1 MNSYGDGNTYRGKVC
16 KDSETP
22 TIITDGK
29 TAYSGKDYPVHSNA
43 PWRIEGVNVKTAI
56 SSGCKHVAMVNYF
69 DCGKGDPRSIMKE
82 EHDANA
88 KLIAAAPE
96 MLEVL
101 RWLDAEMDCRDYEFG
116 GCLFSRGDFEKVRR
130 AIKLAMEG

>member
-1 MNSYGDGNTYRGKVC
+1 MNSYGDGK
-16 KDSETP
+16 TP
-22 TIITDGK
+22 
-29 TAYSGKDYPVHSNA
+29 YSGKDYPVHSNA

-101 RWLDAEMDCRDYEFG
+101 RWLDNEMDCRDDEFG
-116 GCLFSRGDFEKVRR
+116 GCLFSRGDFEKVRM

>member
-1 MNSYGDGNTYRGKVC
+1 MSGN
-16 KDSETP
+16 
-22 TIITDGK
+22 K
-29 TAYSGKDYPVHSNA
+29 TAYTGKDYPVHSNA
-43 PWRIEGVNVKTAI
+43 PWRIEEDMVKTAI

-69 DCGKGDPRSIMKE
+69 DCGSGDPRSIGKE
-82 EHDANA
+82 EHAANA

-101 RWLDAEMDCRDYEFG
+101 RWLDAEMDCRDDEFG
-116 GCLFSRGDFEKVRR
+116 GCLFSRGDFERVHR